1 VNEPARKTR
10 VLFVCI
16 GNMCRSPMAEG
27 FARVWGDGFVES
39 YSAGTHPTGVVSEA
53 SIDMMREVTIDISGQ
68 RSKGLE
74 QVPLDEMDV
83 IVSMA
88 PRPAAK
94 MAPPDFRGRLID
106 WAVDDP
112 LGGGDAK
119 FRRVRDEIGARVREL
134 LDEIRLAHSSSTPDR
149 A

>member
-1 VNEPARKTR
+1 MNPTPRKTR

-27 FARVWGDGFVES
+27 FARVWGDGFVEA
-39 YSAGTHPTGVVSEA
+39 YSAGTHPTGVVSET
-53 SIDMMREVTIDISGQ
+53 SIEMMRELVIDISRQ
-68 RSKGLE
+68 RSKGLD
-74 QVPLDEMDV
+74 QVPLAEMDV

-94 MAPPDFRGRLID
+94 MAPPGFRGRLLD
-106 WAVDDP
+106 WRVEDP
-112 LGGGDAK
+112 LGGPSDE

-134 LDEIRLAHSSSTPDR
+134 LDEIRLAASSSSDR

>member
-1 VNEPARKTR
+1 MNPPARKTR

-27 FARVWGDGFVES
+27 FARAWGDGFVEA

-53 SIDMMREVTIDISGQ
+53 SIEMMAEIAIDISGQ

-74 QVPLDEMDV
+74 QVPLDWMDV

-94 MAPPDFRGRLID
+94 MAPQEFRGRALD
-106 WAVDDP
+106 WRIDDP
-112 LGGGDAK
+112 LGRPSDA
-119 FRRVRDEIGARVREL
+119 FRRVRDEIGARVHEL
-134 LDEIRLAHSSSTPDR
+134 LDEIRLAAPSSPDR
-149 A
+149 R